1 MALSRALARF
11 PMSFSGG
18 SAVAVRR
25 QKKSPKYDGPI
36 GPFCSIA
43 RIRDKGRK
51 YDCAVKENES
61 LQSQAAE
68 GAARTRR
75 RLRILV
81 ADDERDQVTT
91 LALILQDEGHE
102 VREVYRGS
110 EVLHMV
116 RDFDPDVALI
126 DIGMPG
132 MSGYEV
138 ARELRQEFGKLRP
151 LLIAVTGW
159 KQSSDRILARLAG
172 FDFHLA
178 KPFESAA
185 LLSLI
190 APLAEGSKSDS
201 GTGG

>member
-1 MALSRALARF
+1 MIV
-11 PMSFSGG
+11 P
-18 SAVAVRR
+18 
-25 QKKSPKYDGPI
+25 
-36 GPFCSIA
+36 
-43 RIRDKGRK
+43 
-51 YDCAVKENES
+51 VKENES

-68 GAARTRR
+68 GAARTQR

-159 KQSSDRILARLAG
+159 KQSSDWILARLAG

-185 LLSLI
+185 LLALI
-190 APLAEGSKSDS
+190 APLATGSKSDS

>member
-1 MALSRALARF
+1 
-11 PMSFSGG
+11 
-18 SAVAVRR
+18 
-25 QKKSPKYDGPI
+25 
-36 GPFCSIA
+36 
-43 RIRDKGRK
+43 
-51 YDCAVKENES
+51 VKENES

-68 GAARTRR
+68 GAARTQR